1 MSQQDK
7 TYVQAA
13 VDSVAGAT
21 QSVVDSVKEMTGTA
35 PPKKDAG
42 DHAREAA
49 DSAQAAAKTKG
60 DDIKVCFLG
69 RVACC
74 FSDAEHLF
82 FMHASNKQI
91 RASFRKFCKVAVLL
105 TLSRIVSWGC
115 LKQSELSCTVH
126 VQKSAEDMKSQTSA
140 KASELS
146 VRHHCN
152 PKAGCKSRPDLCD

>member
-1 MSQQDK
+1 MAQQDK

-21 QSVVDSVKEMTGTA
+21 QSVVNSVKEMTGTA

-60 DDIKVCFLG
+60 EEIKVCFFG
-69 RVACC
+69 RAACC
-74 FSDAEHLF
+74 FSDAEPCCIHF
-82 FMHASNKQI
+82 SYASNETDKSLYRQ
-91 RASFRKFCKVAVLL
+91 FCIVAVLL
-105 TLSRIVSWGC
+105 TLSRIVYVLG
-115 LKQSELSCTVH
+115 LLQSELSCTVH
-126 VQKSAEDMKSQTSA
+126 VQKSAEDMKFQASA

-152 PKAGCKSRPDLCD
+152 PKAVFLSSC